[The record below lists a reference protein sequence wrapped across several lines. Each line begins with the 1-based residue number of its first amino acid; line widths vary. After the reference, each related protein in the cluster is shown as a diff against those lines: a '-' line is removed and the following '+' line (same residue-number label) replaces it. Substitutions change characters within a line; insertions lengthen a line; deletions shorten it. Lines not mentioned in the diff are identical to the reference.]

1 MFVLEVHL
9 QNNICIPFSSEL
21 PLRSLLLHFIHSN
34 YSIVFVA
41 AVIKSSELRAQKA
54 RPAAAGATKKRQGD
68 YDSALIQSNSNRVDP
83 DNPLEMFFYSEM
95 KREDD
100 DLMDETNKEHENSF
114 EIVDMERIYDTLFEI
129 LWYIP
134 MTCFDTYYID
144 NVPTVRQHDN
154 ARIKSWKGV
163 RIPCSKLFT
172 VPPTDRGR
180 CCSFNSKAAD

>member
-1 MFVLEVHL
+1 
-9 QNNICIPFSSEL
+9 
-21 PLRSLLLHFIHSN
+21 
-34 YSIVFVA
+34 
-41 AVIKSSELRAQKA
+41 
-54 RPAAAGATKKRQGD
+54 
-68 YDSALIQSNSNRVDP
+68 
-83 DNPLEMFFYSEM
+83 M

-144 NVPTVRQHDN
+144 NVPTVRQHGN
-154 ARIKSWKGV
+154 AGIKSCMWKGV
-163 RIPCSKLFT
+163 RMPCSKLFT

-180 CCSFNSKAAD
+180 CCSFNSIAAD

>member
-1 MFVLEVHL
+1 MEM
-9 QNNICIPFSSEL
+9 
-21 PLRSLLLHFIHSN
+21 
-34 YSIVFVA
+34 VFY
-41 AVIKSSELRAQKA
+41 
-54 RPAAAGATKKRQGD
+54 P
-68 YDSALIQSNSNRVDP
+68 
-83 DNPLEMFFYSEM
+83 EM

-100 DLMDETNKEHENSF
+100 DLMAEAKKEHENIF
-114 EIVDMERIYDTLFEI
+114 EALNMERSFDAVFEI
-129 LWYIP
+129 LWYTSI
-134 MTCFDTYYID
+134 TCFDTYYID

>member
-1 MFVLEVHL
+1 M
-9 QNNICIPFSSEL
+9 
-21 PLRSLLLHFIHSN
+21 
-34 YSIVFVA
+34 FVA

-68 YDSALIQSNSNRVDP
+68 YDSSLIQSNSNRVDP

-129 LWYIP
+129 LWYIGLVSSLAK
-134 MTCFDTYYID
+134 YK
-144 NVPTVRQHDN
+144 NSLV
-154 ARIKSWKGV
+154 KGD
-163 RIPCSKLFT
+163 SFYTNFT
-172 VPPTDRGR
+172 IVHIHIT
-180 CCSFNSKAAD
+180 